1 VKSLASPG
9 ATTEHGVDFEETHRE
24 AAMRPR
30 SRLIVVAAAA
40 WLAAGLV
47 TASHAEPLRIAHTV
61 WVGFGPL
68 FIAQEK
74 GFFDREGVEVEL
86 IRIEEHTTQ
95 YAGLSS
101 GQIDAAAAAFQDA
114 PVFSDPNEP
123 PLVCVLMLDES
134 RGADGV
140 LAARDIRTIADLKGR
155 SVAVLHGSV
164 SHFYLSV
171 LLAEAGLT
179 QADLEI
185 VDLNAE
191 DAGEAFLLQEVDAAV
206 TWEPWLR
213 QGRTTE
219 HGHLLTDSSER
230 PGLIVDGLL
239 TRADVFA
246 ARRDDF
252 RAVARAWDAA
262 VGYFK
267 DHPEEAVAIMARH
280 VGGWLEDPA
289 VFADT
294 LEGVGFFDA
303 ESNQEYFGTPERP
316 GQIYQTA
323 EYAIDLWSSVG
334 MLKAPLSPAD
344 IIAHGIWD
352 E

>member
-1 VKSLASPG
+1 MAIRLGLSSLA
-9 ATTEHGVDFEETHRE
+9 AAVWLILVGV
-24 AAMRPR
+24 A
-30 SRLIVVAAAA
+30 
-40 WLAAGLV
+40 
-47 TASHAEPLRIAHTV
+47 HAEPLRIAHTV

-68 FIAQEK
+68 FIAKER

-95 YAGLSS
+95 YAGLFS

-114 PVFSDPNEP
+114 PVFSDPDEP

-140 LAARDIRTIADLKGR
+140 LAARDIQTIADLKGR

-171 LLAEAGLT
+171 LLTEAGLT

-191 DAGEAFLLQEVDAAV
+191 DAGEAFMMQEVAAAV
-206 TWEPWLR
+206 TWEPWLT
-213 QGRTTE
+213 QGRTTD
-219 HGHLLTDSSER
+219 HGYLLTDSSER

-246 ARRDDF
+246 ARSDDF

-267 DHPEEAVAIMARH
+267 AHPEDAILIMARH

-289 VFADT
+289 VFAET
-294 LEGVGFFDA
+294 LKGVRFFGA
-303 ESNQEYFGTPERP
+303 ESNRAYFGTPERP

-323 EYAIDLWSSVG
+323 QYAIDLWSSVG

-344 IIAHGIWD
+344 IIAHGVWD

>member
-1 VKSLASPG
+1 MGIRTQLAGMLG
-9 ATTEHGVDFEETHRE
+9 ALVLT
-24 AAMRPR
+24 
-30 SRLIVVAAAA
+30 
-40 WLAAGLV
+40 AG
-47 TASHAEPLRIAHTV
+47 ASHVAQAEPLRVAHTV

-68 FIAQEK
+68 FIAKEK

-95 YAGLSS
+95 YAGLFS

-140 LAARDIRTIADLKGR
+140 LAARDIRTIADLEGR

-171 LLAEAGLT
+171 LLTEAGLT

-191 DAGEAFLLQEVDAAV
+191 DAGEAFLMQEVDAAV
-206 TWEPWLR
+206 TWEPWLT
-213 QGRTTE
+213 QGRTTD

-246 ARRDDF
+246 ERRDEF

-262 VGYFK
+262 VEFFETN
-267 DHPEEAVAIMARH
+267 PAEAIRIMARH

-289 VFADT
+289 VFAET
-294 LEGVGFFDA
+294 LKGVRFFDA
-303 ESNQEYFGTPERP
+303 VSNQEYFGTLERP

-323 EYAIDLWSSVG
+323 QYAIDLWSSVG
-334 MLKAPLSPAD
+334 MLKVEVTPAD
-344 IIAHGIWD
+344 VIAHGILD
-352 E
+352 Q

>member
-1 VKSLASPG
+1 LLAG
-9 ATTEHGVDFEETHRE
+9 
-24 AAMRPR
+24 
-30 SRLIVVAAAA
+30 
-40 WLAAGLV
+40 GLS
-47 TASHAEPLRIAHTV
+47 AHAEPLRIAHTV

-68 FIAQEK
+68 FIAKEK

-95 YAGLSS
+95 YAGLFS

-114 PVFSDPNEP
+114 PVFSDPAEP

-134 RGADGV
+134 RGADGI
-140 LAARDIRTIADLKGR
+140 LATRDIQSIAELKGR

-171 LLAEAGLT
+171 LLTEAGLT

-191 DAGEAFLLQEVDAAV
+191 DAGEAFMMQEVDAAV
-206 TWEPWLR
+206 TWEPWLT
-213 QGRTTE
+213 QGRTVD

-246 ARRDDF
+246 ARTADF

-262 VGYFK
+262 VGYY
-267 DHPEEAVAIMARH
+267 EANPDEAIQMMARH

-289 VFADT
+289 VFAET
-294 LEGVGFFDA
+294 LKGVRFFDA
-303 ESNQEYFGTPERP
+303 ESNREYFGTPEHP

-323 EYAIDLWSSVG
+323 RYAIDLWSSVG
-334 MLKAPLSPAD
+334 MLKAPLSPAE

>member
-1 VKSLASPG
+1 
-9 ATTEHGVDFEETHRE
+9 
-24 AAMRPR
+24 
-30 SRLIVVAAAA
+30 
-40 WLAAGLV
+40 
-47 TASHAEPLRIAHTV
+47 
-61 WVGFGPL
+61 L
-68 FIAQEK
+68 FIAKEK
-74 GFFDREGVEVEL
+74 GFFAREGVEVEL

-95 YAGLSS
+95 YAGLAS

-114 PVFSDPNEP
+114 PVFSEPDEP

-140 LAARDIRTIADLKGR
+140 LATRDIRTVAELKGR

-171 LLAEAGLT
+171 LLTEAGLT

-191 DAGEAFLLQEVDAAV
+191 DAGEAFMMQEVEAAV
-206 TWEPWLR
+206 TWEPWLT
-213 QGRTTE
+213 QGRTVD
-219 HGHLLTDSSER
+219 HGHLLTDSLER

-246 ARRDDF
+246 ARTADF

-262 VGYFK
+262 VSYFGANP
-267 DHPEEAVAIMARH
+267 DEAIQIMARH

-289 VFADT
+289 VFAET
-294 LEGVGFFDA
+294 LKGVRFFDA
-303 ESNQEYFGTPERP
+303 ESNREYFGTPEHP

-323 EYAIDLWSSVG
+323 RYAIDLWSSVG

>member
-1 VKSLASPG
+1 VLG
-9 ATTEHGVDFEETHRE
+9 WF
-24 AAMRPR
+24 
-30 SRLIVVAAAA
+30 RLTCAAAA
-40 WLAAGLV
+40 VWLTGGLA
-47 TASHAEPLRIAHTV
+47 TGHTEPLRVAHTI

-68 FIAQEK
+68 FIAEEK
-74 GFFDREGVEVEL
+74 GFFAREGVEVQL
-86 IRIEEHTTQ
+86 IRIEEHTTT
-95 YAGLSS
+95 YAGLFS
-101 GQIDAAAAAFQDA
+101 GQIDAVAAAFQDA
-114 PVFSDPNEP
+114 PAFSDPDAA
-123 PLVCVLMLDES
+123 PLVCVLMLDDS
-134 RGADGV
+134 RGADGI
-140 LAARDIRTIADLKGR
+140 LATRDIRTIADLAGR

-171 LLAEAGLT
+171 LLQEAGLR

-185 VDLNAE
+185 VDLSAE

-206 TWEPWLR
+206 TWEPWLT
-213 QGRTTE
+213 QGRATE

-246 ARRDDF
+246 DRKDDF

-262 VGYFK
+262 IGYFEAQ
-267 DHPEEAVAIMARH
+267 PEEAARIMARH

-289 VFADT
+289 VFAET
-294 LEGVGFFDA
+294 LKGVRFFDA
-303 ESNQEYFGTPERP
+303 ESNRAYFGTPEQP

-323 EYAIDLWSSVG
+323 QYAIDLWSSIG
-334 MLKAPLSPAD
+334 MLKMTLSPAD

>member
-1 VKSLASPG
+1 M
-9 ATTEHGVDFEETHRE
+9 R
-24 AAMRPR
+24 AAFRHAC
-30 SRLIVVAAAA
+30 AAAVV
-40 WLAAGLV
+40 WITAGIA
-47 TASHAEPLRIAHTV
+47 TAQAEPLRIAHTV

-68 FIAQEK
+68 FIAKEK

-95 YAGLSS
+95 YAGLFS

-114 PVFSDPNEP
+114 PVFSDPDEP
-123 PLVCVLMLDES
+123 LLVCVLMLDES
-134 RGADGV
+134 RGADGI
-140 LAARDIRTIADLKGR
+140 LAVRDIRTIADLKGR

-185 VDLNAE
+185 VDLSAE
-191 DAGEAFLLQEVDAAV
+191 DAGEAFMMQEVDAAV
-206 TWEPWLR
+206 TWEPWLT
-213 QGRTTE
+213 QGRTTD
-219 HGHLLTDSSER
+219 HGHLLTDSSEH

-246 ARRDDF
+246 ERKNDF

-262 VGYFK
+262 VGYFETNP
-267 DHPEEAVAIMARH
+267 DEAIRIMARH

-289 VFADT
+289 IFAET
-294 LEGVGFFDA
+294 LKGVRFFDA
-303 ESNQEYFGTPERP
+303 GSNQEYFGTPERP

-323 EYAIDLWSSVG
+323 QYAIELWSSVG

-344 IIAHGIWD
+344 IIAHGIW
-352 E
+352 EE

>member
-1 VKSLASPG
+1 
-9 ATTEHGVDFEETHRE
+9 
-24 AAMRPR
+24 MRGWFR
-30 SRLIVVAAAA
+30 SVCAAAVVI
-40 WLAAGLV
+40 LTGGLP
-47 TASHAEPLRIAHTV
+47 AHAEPVRIAHTV

-68 FIAQEK
+68 FVAKEK
-74 GFFDREGVEVEL
+74 GFFAREGVEVEL

-95 YAGLSS
+95 YAGLAS

-114 PVFSDPNEP
+114 PVFSDPDEP

-140 LAARDIRTIADLKGR
+140 LATQDIRTVADLKGR

-171 LLAEAGLT
+171 LLTEAGLT

-191 DAGEAFLLQEVDAAV
+191 DAGEAFMMQEVDAAV
-206 TWEPWLR
+206 TWEPWLT
-213 QGRTTE
+213 QGRTVD

-239 TRADVFA
+239 TRTDVFA
-246 ARRDDF
+246 ARTADF

-262 VGYFK
+262 VGYF
-267 DHPEEAVAIMARH
+267 EANPDEAIQIMARH

-289 VFADT
+289 VFAET
-294 LEGVGFFDA
+294 LKSVRFFDA
-303 ESNQEYFGTPERP
+303 ESNREYFGTPEHP

-323 EYAIDLWSSVG
+323 RYAIDLWSSVG
-334 MLKAPLSPAD
+334 MLKAPLSPAE

>member
-1 VKSLASPG
+1 MAIRLGLSSLA
-9 ATTEHGVDFEETHRE
+9 AAVWLILVGV
-24 AAMRPR
+24 A
-30 SRLIVVAAAA
+30 
-40 WLAAGLV
+40 
-47 TASHAEPLRIAHTV
+47 HAEPLRIAHTV

-68 FIAQEK
+68 FIAKER

-95 YAGLSS
+95 YAGLFS

-114 PVFSDPNEP
+114 PVFSDPDEP

-134 RGADGV
+134 RGADGI
-140 LAARDIRTIADLKGR
+140 LATRDIRTIADLKGR

-171 LLAEAGLT
+171 LLTEAGLT
-179 QADLEI
+179 QADLDI
-185 VDLNAE
+185 VDLSAE
-191 DAGEAFLLQEVDAAV
+191 DAGEAFMMQEVDAAV
-206 TWEPWLR
+206 TWEPWLT
-213 QGRTTE
+213 QGRTTD

-239 TRADVFA
+239 TRADLFA
-246 ARRDDF
+246 ERKDEF

-262 VGYFK
+262 VEYFETNP
-267 DHPEEAVAIMARH
+267 DEAIRIMARH
-280 VGGWLEDPA
+280 VGGWLEDPI
-289 VFADT
+289 VFAET
-294 LEGVGFFDA
+294 LKGVRFFDA
-303 ESNQEYFGTPERP
+303 EGNQKYFGTPGRP

-323 EYAIDLWSSVG
+323 HYAIELWSSVG
-334 MLKAPLSPAD
+334 MLKAPLTPTD

>member
-1 VKSLASPG
+1 VRAWFRLAC
-9 ATTEHGVDFEETHRE
+9 
-24 AAMRPR
+24 AA
-30 SRLIVVAAAA
+30 
-40 WLAAGLV
+40 LAVWFTAGLV
-47 TASHAEPLRIAHTV
+47 STGNAEPLRVAHTV

-74 GFFDREGVEVEL
+74 GFFAAEGVEVEL
-86 IRIEEHTTQ
+86 IRIEEHTTT
-95 YAGLSS
+95 YAGLYS
-101 GQIDAAAAAFQDA
+101 GQIDAVAAAFQDA
-114 PVFSDPNEP
+114 PAFSDPNEA
-123 PLVCVLMLDES
+123 PLVCVLMLDDS
-134 RGADGV
+134 RGADGI
-140 LAARDIRTIADLKGR
+140 LAARDIRSIADLAGR

-171 LLAEAGLT
+171 LLQEAGLT

-185 VDLNAE
+185 VDLSAE

-206 TWEPWLR
+206 TWEPWLT
-213 QGRTTE
+213 QGRTTD
-219 HGHLLTDSSER
+219 HGHVLTDSSER
-230 PGLIVDGLL
+230 PGLLVDGLL

-246 ARRDDF
+246 ERKDDF

-262 VGYFK
+262 IGYFAS
-267 DHPEEAVAIMARH
+267 HPDEATRIMARH

-289 VFADT
+289 VFAET
-294 LEGVGFFDA
+294 LQGVAYYDA
-303 ESNQEYFGTPERP
+303 EENLEYFGTPDRP

-323 EYAIDLWSSVG
+323 QHAIDVWASVG
-334 MLKAPLSPAD
+334 MLKMTLSPSD